1 METFAQNQP
10 EMSYIAILE
19 YLSYTFLERIIN

>member
-19 YLSYTFLERIIN
+19 YLSYTFLGRIIN